1 MDLSRAFSQ
10 WFGRVGSNS
19 LIVRRVRMFLCTSRD
34 CACGLAWSWLKHCLV
49 MMVVVVCVVNALAAI
64 SSWAA
69 ATSMYII
76 DLIFSG

>member
-1 MDLSRAFSQ
+1 MDFSRAFSQ
-10 WFGRVGSNS
+10 LDGRVGSNS
-19 LIVRRVRMFLCTSRD
+19 LIVRRERMFLCTSRD
-34 CACGLAWSWLKHCLV
+34 CACGLAWSWLGCL
-49 MMVVVVCVVNALAAI
+49 MVVVVCVVNALAA